1 MKKKAI
7 HIGIMAVL
15 FVAAVIFFE
24 YMTHK
29 NNDDMMTDIGNAT
42 LPRVYFS
49 VEGYGLNPMNGYVNE
64 MDVSTVRDAITPV
77 NGNQLAM
84 NVDDEE
90 KQVTSIDYAVYT
102 IDGEEKLYENRIS
115 NVADQVTLS
124 FDEGILSQER
134 LMIVTLHLEDDEVYY
149 YTRVV
154 EPTDFHLSECL
165 EYVYNYHENALA
177 KRENVGVGAAL
188 EPSEDEDNTTFSHVS
203 IHSDYDHVT
212 WGEMTPQVTGEE
224 RWKILETNQ
233 TYTSVLLEYE
243 VVCKGEENETDLYTV
258 KEFFRVR
265 MVVDGMHLLNY
276 DRSAEQLF
284 DGSRQVLDEKGL
296 ILGVTSPEVPYMVNG
311 DGTVVSF
318 VQANELWN
326 YNRDEDEMSLVF
338 SFRDAENVDVRHK
351 ISDHRIQILDM
362 DKEGNTIFS
371 VSGYMN
377 RGSHEGQ
384 VGVAIYYYSIERN
397 SIEEK
402 AFVPSNKAAAIAEE
416 ILGDF
421 TYYSVKRDYL
431 YMMVGGTLYEVD
443 VDKNWDEPVIENLK
457 EGQYAVSEN
466 GKWVAWQLG
475 EMPETSS
482 EVVVMDLEKDEDYTI
497 KAAGDECV
505 IPLGFVEDD
514 FVYGYAKPS
523 DAGETVGGEEVLPIY
538 RIEICNNEKEI
549 IMTYDAG
556 EDYVL
561 GAQIKNGMI
570 TLNRVRKNGDIYVA
584 AKDDYITNNEK
595 KEESNITLE
604 SYVTELKETQMRIT
618 FLDGIRDKSAKLLKP
633 KQILHDNPA
642 IPTFDDKTEGTVYYV
657 YGLGKMQGI
666 FKKAGEAIQ
675 AADHVSGVVIA
686 KNGQYVWERGN
697 RYLSYLIAGQDELL
711 GSLRNQLS
719 AGILPLELV
728 NELSG
733 DRGLELTGCSAEQV
747 LYLINKGTPVIGVR
761 DSGSPVILIGYNENE
776 VTYIDVGDGQTRSV
790 PREQMDQMM
799 QGGGNTYIGYLLKI

>member
-24 YMTHK
+24 YITHK

-64 MDVSTVRDAITPV
+64 MDISTMRDAITPV

-90 KQVTSIDYAVYT
+90 KQASSIDYAVYT
-102 IDGEEKLYENRIS
+102 IDGEEKLYENHIS

-124 FDEGILSQER
+124 FDEGILNQER
-134 LMIVTLHLEDDEVYY
+134 LMIVTLHLEDGDVYY

-188 EPSEDEDNTTFSHVS
+188 EPSEDEDNTAFSHVS

-212 WGEMTPQVTGEE
+212 WGEMAPQVTGAE

-276 DRSAEQLF
+276 DRSAEQIF

-311 DGTVVSF
+311 DGTIVSF

-351 ISDHRIQILDM
+351 ISDHRIQLLDM

-384 VGVAIYYYSIERN
+384 VGSAIYYYSIEKN

-402 AFVPSNKAAAIAEE
+402 AFIPSNKAAAIAEE
-416 ILGDF
+416 ILGNF

-475 EMPETSS
+475 ETPETSS
-482 EVVVMDLEKDEDYTI
+482 EVVVTDLEKDEGYRVE
-497 KAAGDECV
+497 AAGDECV

-514 FVYGYAKPS
+514 FVYGFAKPS
-523 DAGETVGGEEVLPIY
+523 DAGEVVGGEEVLPIY
-538 RIEICNNEKEI
+538 RIEICSDEKEVV
-549 IMTYDAG
+549 MAYDAG
-556 EDYVL
+556 ENLVL
-561 GAQIKNGMI
+561 GTEIDDGMI
-570 TLNRVRKNGDIYVA
+570 TLKRIRKNGDIYVA
-584 AKDDYITNNEK
+584 AEDDYIANNEK

-604 SYVTELKETQMRIT
+604 SYVTELKETQMRLT

-642 IPTFDDKTEGTVYYV
+642 IPTFDDKTEGAVYYV

-711 GSLRNQLS
+711 GSLRDQMS
-719 AGILPLELV
+719 AGILPLELA

-799 QGGGNTYIGYLLKI
+799 QGGGNSYIGYLLKI